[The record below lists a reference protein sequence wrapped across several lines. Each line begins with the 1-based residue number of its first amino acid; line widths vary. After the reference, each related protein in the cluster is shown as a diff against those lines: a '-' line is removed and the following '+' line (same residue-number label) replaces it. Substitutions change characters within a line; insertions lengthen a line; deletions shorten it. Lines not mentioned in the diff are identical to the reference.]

1 MVITTIQAGENPEW
15 SHMHFRVVRV
25 AQSTQKKNLKSKHTD
40 PYVSIDLR
48 KESNSAN
55 HVSVLFFLQTLKMA
69 IWFWKGIFEPTE
81 KISAWRAFRK

>member
-15 SHMHFRVVRV
+15 SHMHFRMERV
-25 AQSTQKKNLKSKHTD
+25 AQSTQSKNLKSKHTD

-55 HVSVLFFLQTLKMA
+55 HVSVLFFFTNSKDGKQRRWQSKC
-69 IWFWKGIFEPTE
+69 PT
-81 KISAWRAFRK
+81 RG